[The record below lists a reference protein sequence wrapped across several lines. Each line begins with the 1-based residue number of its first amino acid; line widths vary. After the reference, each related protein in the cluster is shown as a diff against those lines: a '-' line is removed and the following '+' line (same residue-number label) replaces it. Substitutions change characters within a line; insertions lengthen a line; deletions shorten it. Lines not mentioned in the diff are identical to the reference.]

1 MLRRHD
7 LLFDL
12 ILVLHLLPVVLIL
25 IVDAHLIN
33 SMLLLLE
40 AILAAYD
47 NRWGL
52 VILENTLDLGQEFLH
67 ALNLPVHRLL
77 VMLRVEELGAAL
89 EQVLRA
95 CFVSRHR
102 NCLLHSSIF
111 VVWYLVEATIL
122 PG

>member
-1 MLRRHD
+1 MLRRRD
-7 LLFDL
+7 PLFVL
-12 ILVLHLLPVVLIL
+12 ILILHLLPVVLIL
-25 IVDAHLIN
+25 IVYAHLIN
-33 SMLLLLE
+33 GMLLLLE

-52 VILENTLDLGQEFLH
+52 IILKDALDLGQEFLH
-67 ALNLPVHRLL
+67 GLDLLVHRLL
-77 VMLRVEELGAAL
+77 FMLRVEELRAAL

-95 CFVSRHR
+95 CFVFRYR

-111 VVWYLVEATIL
+111 VVWHLVEAPIL